1 MGTIRVD
8 YFTRSPYLPRAEF
21 SGCLAPPGEN
31 MRNFFIAIVLTF
43 SCAAHSIAAKPA
55 VGAPLKPV
63 YCQIRLLE
71 GKPDGSEAQGTL
83 KVLAEPIL
91 VTTETREGVFVAGGE
106 MDVPGTDEKLPFGT
120 NLQITPGKFDGDVIF
135 ARLSLEVFQI
145 AKLED
150 KSFTASTGNVVR
162 AVGTFTCGKP
172 ARPRGG
178 LEDFSGEWKKLGTE
192 LGRLGG
198 GLIDFPAWTE
208 RPRGRRQDS
217 GAGLGCSSSEAVH
230 ANSGP
235 LEVLHDRVA
244 DDPAE
249 LGLHGAEKR
258 LDFLPRSLAVEAPLL

>member
-1 MGTIRVD
+1 
-8 YFTRSPYLPRAEF
+8 
-21 SGCLAPPGEN
+21 

-120 NLQITPGKFDGDVIF
+120 NLQVTPGKFDGDVIF

-172 ARPRGG
+172 ARIVAR
-178 LEDFSGEWKKLGTE
+178 E
-192 LGRLGG
+192 LGEGRQLWAEIT
-198 GLIDFPAWTE
+198 LDSESKIPAPKKVLPGKDQE
-208 RPRGRRQDS
+208 VPSARAKEKSPRR
-217 GAGLGCSSSEAVH
+217 
-230 ANSGP
+230 
-235 LEVLHDRVA
+235 
-244 DDPAE
+244 
-249 LGLHGAEKR
+249 
-258 LDFLPRSLAVEAPLL
+258 